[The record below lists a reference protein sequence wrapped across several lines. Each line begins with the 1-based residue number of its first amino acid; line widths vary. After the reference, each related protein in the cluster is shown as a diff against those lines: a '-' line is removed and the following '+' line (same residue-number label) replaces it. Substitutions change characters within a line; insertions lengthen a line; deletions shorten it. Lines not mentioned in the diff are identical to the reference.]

1 MEGVPWNQNGY
12 ALCLLTP
19 NTGHTS
25 ATVTDVVC
33 PRATAFEPNR
43 RLMSQWVNESTINDA

>member
-1 MEGVPWNQNGY
+1 MEGIPLNQAGY

-25 ATVTDVVC
+25 ATVPGVC
-33 PRATAFEPNR
+33 TRATAFEPNH
-43 RLMSQWVNESTINDA
+43 LPVSS